1 MRPID
6 ADALMEMVNDTV
18 DMIGNTCVIMNA
30 KDFVRN
36 FIDNLPTIEAEDA
49 EKRVKA
55 KRGKWEPVDGDGRIG
70 KQVKCSCCGE
80 MFWAWMDS
88 FRFCPNCGSKNG
100 R

>member
-6 ADALMEMVNDTV
+6 ADALMEMVNNTV
-18 DMIGNTCVIMNA
+18 DMIGNTCVLMNA

-36 FIDNLPTIEAEDA
+36 FIDNLPTIEPET
-49 EKRVKA
+49 RVKA
-55 KRGKWEPVDGDGRIG
+55 KRGKWVPVDGDGRLG
-70 KQVKCSCCGE
+70 KQTECGCCGE
-80 MFWAWMDS
+80 TFWAWMEA